1 MVLHLVP
8 DGFDQVELEEIRFL
22 EDDPQPKSAAR

>member
-8 DGFDQVELEEIRFL
+8 DGFDQVELEEIRLF